1 MSVVAVRIYDE
12 KIEVAADSIMVRGW
26 TQTNKYSK
34 LHFIN
39 DMYIGTSGLAEE
51 GSLFRIYCT
60 TRKPEQATEGAI
72 ITFFSEFADWKN
84 NRTGSSSLQNEYIF
98 IYSGKVFE
106 IQHFHIQEIKDFTAI
121 GAGMDFAL
129 AALHLGHKADEA
141 VAVACALSVYC
152 EEPIDLFTINK

>member
-1 MSVVAVRIYDE
+1 MSIVAVRIYDD

-39 DMYIGTSGLAEE
+39 DMYIGTAGLAEE
-51 GSLFRIYCT
+51 GSLFRVFCA
-60 TRKPEQATEGAI
+60 TRKPEQPTEGAI

-84 NRTGSSSLQNEYIF
+84 NKTGSASLQNEYIF

-106 IQHFHIQEIKDFTAI
+106 IQRFHIQETKDYAAI

-129 AALHLGHKADEA
+129 AALHLGHTAKEA
-141 VAVACALSVYC
+141 VAVACVLSVYC
-152 EEPIDLFTINK
+152 EEPIDSFTINK